1 MNNTKKSKGNIE
13 LTEEQIYKLKKS
25 VRYDI
30 RELTIEILVKKYEK
44 GLEYDE
50 DNEYI
55 DKTLFYNVI
64 YVPDYQRDFT
74 WDKLRQSR
82 FIESVILGLPVPL
95 IFVAE
100 NKDSAWEIVDGSQRI
115 RTLHAFIN
123 NKLILNGLD
132 KINTLNDFSFS
143 DLDKSRQGKLLDTPM
158 RMIVLSEDA
167 DDEVKRDMFER
178 INRGSDLLKPMEKRK
193 GIYIGYFR
201 DFLYDLC
208 MKENVR
214 KEFETINIL
223 LNELAPIDKWLESR
237 QEKEELLLR
246 YFALSENNKYLHYP
260 NNTGIAK
267 YLDEYLDSRNKDLDL
282 AMKKKF
288 GKNYNDFTPQ
298 ERNDCYNYLYE
309 NYLKSYKNDL
319 ENALQFVKKYSE
331 YGFRKKHNPQTKR
344 VIFEALSVGVHV
356 ALKKNP
362 NLIFSRQKMN
372 NIFNSK
378 SFTDLTAGNVGN
390 KKAYDPSQ
398 VKARVEYIINQIL
411 EKQ

>member
-1 MNNTKKSKGNIE
+1 MNNTKKSKIDIE
-13 LTEEQIYKLKKS
+13 LTEEQIYNLKKS

-44 GLEYDE
+44 GLDYDE
-50 DNEYI
+50 DEEYS
-55 DKTLFYNVI
+55 DKFQFYNVV

-82 FIESVILGLPVPL
+82 FIESVILGLPIPL

-132 KINTLNDFSFS
+132 KINTLNNFSFS
-143 DLDKSRQGKLLDTPM
+143 DLDKSRQGKFLDTPM

-208 MKENVR
+208 AKDNGRE
-214 KEFETINIL
+214 EFNAISTL
-223 LNELAPIDKWLESR
+223 LTELAPIDKWLENR
-237 QEKEELLLR
+237 QEREELLLR
-246 YFALSENNKYLHYP
+246 YFALSDKNNYLHYP
-260 NNTGIAK
+260 HSTGIAN
-267 YLDEYLDSRNKDLDL
+267 YLDEYLDSKNKELDL
-282 AMKKKF
+282 AIEKQF
-288 GKNYNDFTPQ
+288 GKKYNDFTQQ
-298 ERNDCYNYLYE
+298 ERNDCYKFLYD
-309 NYLKSYKNDL
+309 NYLKPIKIDL
-319 ENALQFVKKYSE
+319 ENVLQFIKKYSE
-331 YGFRKKHNPQTKR
+331 YGFRKKQNPQTKR
-344 VIFEALSVGVHV
+344 VIFEALSVGVHF
-356 ALKKNP
+356 ALKKKP
-362 NLIFSRQKMN
+362 QLTFSRQKMN
-372 NIFNSK
+372 DIFYSK
-378 SFTDLTAGNVGN
+378 EFISLTVGNVGN
-390 KKAYDPSQ
+390 KKAYDPKQ
-398 VKARVEYIINQIL
+398 VKERVEFIINQIL
-411 EKQ
+411 EK